1 MWTCSCCRSFGTF
14 LGFFPSREVNVK
26 NKHLK
31 LEFLWEAFYAL
42 DGEFPF
48 EDLEKMKVSRIND
61 LLVTKRTIDKNNS
74 TSKKEREFAKDMLKG
89 RPKFGVF

>member
-1 MWTCSCCRSFGTF
+1 
-14 LGFFPSREVNVK
+14 
-26 NKHLK
+26 
-31 LEFLWEAFYAL
+31 
-42 DGEFPF
+42 
-48 EDLEKMKVSRIND
+48 MKVSRIND